1 MCGQV
6 TRRQQNTRV
15 RVVEKKAVEAAG
27 LRYLNIP
34 VTLILP
40 SDEQVVEFARIVEE
54 STYFPLLIHCGSAN
68 RVGAIWV
75 LYLVHRGIPI
85 SIAVEEGRTIGM
97 QGDRENAVLK
107 YLGHPER

>member
-1 MCGQV
+1 
-6 TRRQQNTRV
+6 
-15 RVVEKKAVEAAG
+15 
-27 LRYLNIP
+27 
-34 VTLILP
+34 
-40 SDEQVVEFARIVEE
+40 VVEFARIVEE

-97 QGDRENAVLK
+97 QGGRENAVLK